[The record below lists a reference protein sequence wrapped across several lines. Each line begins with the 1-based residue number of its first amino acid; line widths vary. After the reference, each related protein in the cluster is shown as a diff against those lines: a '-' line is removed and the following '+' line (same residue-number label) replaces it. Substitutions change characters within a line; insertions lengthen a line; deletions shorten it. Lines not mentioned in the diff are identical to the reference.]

1 MDVMRCSS
9 HKHMY
14 GTGEAGTRVGIN
26 VLIGCKCCKCC
37 PHNRAS
43 GACTSDGERHG
54 MYMGVV
60 ETNNFHSHFAF
71 ILFVFLTFF

>member
-1 MDVMRCSS
+1 M
-9 HKHMY
+9 
-14 GTGEAGTRVGIN
+14 GIN

-54 MYMGVV
+54 MYMGVM

-71 ILFVFLTFF
+71 ILFVFFNFFLNDKKSFFYNVCIKLLAII